1 MRTVTRC
8 WRIREPMV
16 TRPWARTFSGE
27 QITVQQ
33 AHDAASQHCI
43 ELVRD
48 RDREHFLV
56 GMLLP
61 KQARSGYFAV
71 RAMNVELST
80 IQEAVGGNAATGQ
93 LRVGWW
99 REAIAQVY
107 ERGHVET
114 FPQHPVVTALSSAI
128 SRHSLSRVLL
138 DEYLDARERDLCH
151 DSSLGFASL
160 SQMELYAQH
169 TAGSQMRLAVECVL
183 QGHNGGDGGGGGGGG
198 EGGAGGMGTGA
209 GAGAGTGAGAGAG
222 AREAAAAAQVAEHVG
237 VASGLCTLLRGV
249 PHHARVGECYLPRC
263 AMERHGIN
271 AKSIGI
277 VAGDTE
283 NVNAL
288 HAVCLDVLEVVEDR
302 LRKAE
307 ELQDQVPRDARVP
320 LLPAT
325 IAQHFAAQL
334 RKSDGNVLHTAIMQ
348 PPSIGLMLKL
358 WWRATT
364 GVYM

>member
-1 MRTVTRC
+1 
-8 WRIREPMV
+8 
-16 TRPWARTFSGE
+16 
-27 QITVQQ
+27 
-33 AHDAASQHCI
+33 
-43 ELVRD
+43 
-48 RDREHFLV
+48 
-56 GMLLP
+56 
-61 KQARSGYFAV
+61 
-71 RAMNVELST
+71 
-80 IQEAVGGNAATGQ
+80 
-93 LRVGWW
+93 
-99 REAIAQVY
+99 
-107 ERGHVET
+107 
-114 FPQHPVVTALSSAI
+114 
-128 SRHSLSRVLL
+128 
-138 DEYLDARERDLCH
+138 
-151 DSSLGFASL
+151 
-160 SQMELYAQH
+160 
-169 TAGSQMRLAVECVL
+169 
-183 QGHNGGDGGGGGGGG
+183 
-198 EGGAGGMGTGA
+198 
-209 GAGAGTGAGAGAG
+209 
-222 AREAAAAAQVAEHVG
+222 
-237 VASGLCTLLRGV
+237 
-249 PHHARVGECYLPRC
+249 
-263 AMERHGIN
+263 MERHGIN

>member
-1 MRTVTRC
+1 MSSRTPHLDTYYSYGRAMRRTLGRAA
-8 WRIREPMV
+8 RERV
-16 TRPWARTFSGE
+16 ARPWVRAFSGD
-27 QITVQQ
+27 QITAQQ
-33 AHDAASQHCI
+33 ARDAASQHCL

-61 KQARSGYFAV
+61 KQARAGYFAV

-80 IQEAVGGNAATGQ
+80 ISETVGGNAATGQ
-93 LRVGWW
+93 LRIGWW

-107 ERGHVET
+107 EQGHVET
-114 FPQHPVVTALSSAI
+114 FPQHPVVTALSNAI
-128 SRHSLSRVLL
+128 SSHSLSRVLL
-138 DEYLDARERDLCH
+138 EEYLDARDRDVCH
-151 DSSLGFASL
+151 DSSLGFVSM

-169 TAGSQMRLAVECVL
+169 TAGAQMRLAVECAL
-183 QGHNGGDGGGGGGGG
+183 QGNVGDGGGGGEG
-198 EGGAGGMGTGA
+198 ESGGA
-209 GAGAGTGAGAGAG
+209 GAGGV
-222 AREAAAAAQVAEHVG
+222 AAAAQVAEHVG

-249 PHHARVGECYLPRC
+249 SHHARVGECYLPQC
-263 AMERHGIN
+263 AMEKHGIT
-271 AKSIGI
+271 ARSIGI

-283 NVNAL
+283 NVDAL
-288 HAVCLDVLEVVEDR
+288 YAVCLDVLDAVEDR

-307 ELQDQVPRDARVP
+307 ELQEQVPRAARVP

-334 RKSDGNVLHTAIMQ
+334 RKLDGNVLDTAILQ
-348 PPSIGLMLKL
+348 PPSISLMLKL